1 MHKTNLYY
9 RNTYQFLIH
18 IIIIFFKLFL
28 NFLIFSRFA
37 VFFVWPLYCFC
48 VFLLIFYLFLVCF
61 LLILTVTICHQVLLF
76 VVFILILTKMLTA
89 FKIIITTLWMI
100 SNYFLQPWFFFLK
113 VWLNNKSNIKK
124 LRFLVILIVSVL
136 RFLQKHIKT
145 QDNHEAIRGCSK
157 H

>member
-1 MHKTNLYY
+1 MYY
-9 RNTYQFLIH
+9 RNTYQFLVH
-18 IIIIFFKLFL
+18 IIIIFCKLFL
-28 NFLIFSRFA
+28 NLFIFSRFA

-48 VFLLIFYLFLVCF
+48 VFLLIFYMFLVCF
-61 LLILTVTICHQVLLF
+61 LLILTVIIYHQVLLI

-100 SNYFLQPWFFFLK
+100 SNYFLQPCFFFLK

-136 RFLQKHIKT
+136 LFLQKHIKT

>member
-1 MHKTNLYY
+1 MYY
-9 RNTYQFLIH
+9 RNTYQFLVH
-18 IIIIFFKLFL
+18 IIIIFCKLFL
-28 NFLIFSRFA
+28 NFFIFSRFA

-48 VFLLIFYLFLVCF
+48 VFLLIFYMFLVCF
-61 LLILTVTICHQVLLF
+61 LLILTVIIYHQVLLI

-100 SNYFLQPWFFFLK
+100 SNYFLPPCFFFLK

-136 RFLQKHIKT
+136 LFLQKHIKT

>member
-1 MHKTNLYY
+1 
-9 RNTYQFLIH
+9 
-18 IIIIFFKLFL
+18 
-28 NFLIFSRFA
+28 
-37 VFFVWPLYCFC
+37 
-48 VFLLIFYLFLVCF
+48 
-61 LLILTVTICHQVLLF
+61 
-76 VVFILILTKMLTA
+76 
-89 FKIIITTLWMI
+89 MI